1 MAFVLA
7 AAGKAAEEGQEIAQE
22 GLEILDPLN
31 IRAGAESKAG
41 FKFDPSLEIERNIE
55 EEIKEAT
62 GITALEEEQVRLEQE
77 SAAQRKE
84 FASLLEEAEAAPTEA
99 SRTAALARRRRRAG
113 ATRQSTRVARG
124 RTSPGVTGRTTLG
137 G

>member
-1 MAFVLA
+1 MGELLDPGGIREKFEAKV
-7 AAGKAAEEGQEIAQE
+7 KEKED
-22 GLEILDPLN
+22 ILDPLG
-31 IRAGAESKAG
+31 ISPTDAQ
-41 FKFDPSLEIERNIE
+41 FDPGLAIERNIE
-55 EEIKEAT
+55 AEIKEAT
-62 GITALEEEQVRLEQE
+62 GITALEEEQARLEQD

-84 FASLLEEAEAAPTEA
+84 FASLLEEAETAPTEA

-113 ATRQSTRVARG
+113 ATRQSTRVSRG